1 MFSLSFFSAIK
12 QSHLRKV
19 LFAFFPPSLWAG
31 RVEAHDRTKIVLS
44 RVGGSSRYLLFS
56 NFLSFSHRPILV
68 PMLRIYCICSIF
80 CARTS
85 EPSLLLIVVT
95 GAFSPGEIRGC
106 IREYTALCARTA
118 FRKLAVHCT
127 FLSLSPRVY

>member
-1 MFSLSFFSAIK
+1 MAKPEAKFVLRDDKLTVARAKYAGKSEPPTPFWIIYKDKMMFSLSFFSAIK

-44 RVGGSSRYLLFS
+44 RVGGSSRYLLFP

-80 CARTS
+80 CAHT
-85 EPSLLLIVVT
+85 
-95 GAFSPGEIRGC
+95 
-106 IREYTALCARTA
+106 
-118 FRKLAVHCT
+118 
-127 FLSLSPRVY
+127 